1 MRWLFLLLVVLNV
14 SFYAFQLQLSPLQV
28 TQVAPLVP
36 YSASGSRIE
45 LLSESALA
53 PREQKRTGAM
63 ENESCLFLGGF
74 DEEGAARA
82 LEQRLLSLDIQA
94 TVQTAE
100 TAAGIDYWVY
110 LPPLASRQASLRQL
124 RELQARNID
133 AYIITVGDL
142 ANGVSLGIFS
152 RKDSA
157 EGVVA
162 RLRSIDYTAL
172 VRELPRMRRKQW
184 LRVAPDGSAAL
195 TDAILQRLI
204 NEFPTMQ
211 HRQMP
216 CESIATFKSFE

>member
-28 TQVAPLVP
+28 TQVPPLVP

-45 LLSESALA
+45 LLSESALG
-53 PREQKRTGAM
+53 PREQKRTGVM

-172 VRELPRMRRKQW
+172 VRELPRMHRKQW
-184 LRVAPDGSAAL
+184 LRVAPDASAAL